1 MVMTT
6 ALADLLRAGVRL
18 DFSVDPDR
26 PIFSILPEH
35 RPRVAALL
43 TPDAKPETQAVL
55 RLVATYRRTVLDLFA
70 LNAEGGLADLTTA
83 RQLVQDEMRLHD
95 DLGPRLAALIRGAAG
110 EEYAART
117 GLCPLC
123 GEARHDLEGDR

>member
-1 MVMTT
+1 MVTTT

-18 DFSVDPDR
+18 DFSGDADR

-35 RPRVAALL
+35 RPRVDALL
-43 TPDAKPETQAVL
+43 TPDAKAETQHVL
-55 RLVATYRRTVLDLFA
+55 RQVAAYRQSVLRVYRLM
-70 LNAEGGLADLTTA
+70 AEGGLADLTEA
-83 RQLVQDEMRLHD
+83 RRALQEEWRLVD
-95 DLGPRLAALIRGAAG
+95 DLGPRLTDLIRATAAHD
-110 EEYAART
+110 YATRT